1 MESRACLSGF
11 RDTATVSGPLQ
22 RGEAY
27 EAGDKKGYL
36 NGTHYPR
43 ALITWA

>member
-1 MESRACLSGF
+1 MQGIARLIGF

-36 NGTHYPR
+36 NGTRYPR